1 MCIRDRGYIDYYGDN
16 SEILELDFGYSQYLR
31 LEPIRVDRYNLN
43 ITNMI
48 GGCNTIEQK
57 TYEEELKNFYI
68 LKEEVRKNEQ
78 DQFAL

>member
-1 MCIRDRGYIDYYGDN
+1 
-16 SEILELDFGYSQYLR
+16 
-31 LEPIRVDRYNLN
+31 
-43 ITNMI
+43 MI